1 MLSLCYFSVPLLPN
15 TQNREARVGSF
26 AEATAFANVVVLA
39 VKGSVAADALRL
51 ATAPNLAGKPVIDAT
66 NPIADLPPENGVLRF
81 FTTLAESL
89 MERTSAR
96 VSRGAFR
103 QGIQFR
109 RQPAD
114 GEPAVRGRQADNVH
128 MRQ

>member
-26 AEATAFANVVVLA
+26 AEATAFENVVVLA
-39 VKGSVAADALRL
+39 VKGSVAADALHL

-96 VSRGAFR
+96 VSRGAFG
-103 QGIQFR
+103 QGIQFS
-109 RQPAD
+109 RQFLY
-114 GEPAVRGRQADNVH
+114 GEPEF
-128 MRQ
+128 

>member
-1 MLSLCYFSVPLLPN
+1 MLLPN

-51 ATAPNLAGKPVIDAT
+51 ATAPNQAGKLVIDAT

-81 FTTLAESL
+81 FTLAESL
-89 MERTSAR
+89 MERDFSASFQR
-96 VSRGAFR
+96 RIWSRHS
-103 QGIQFR
+103 IQS
-109 RQPAD
+109 AT
-114 GEPAVRGRQADNVH
+114 GGW
-128 MRQ
+128 